1 METKEKQQILELLGF
16 MEDSIDLYGEYIRK
30 FISLG
35 VKYSRTET
43 LELAEEFM
51 DKHKRLKIINRK

>member
-1 METKEKQQILELLGF
+1 MGNKEKQQILEV
-16 MEDSIDLYGEYIRK
+16 MEESIDLYGEYIRK

-35 VKYSRTET
+35 VKYSPTET

-51 DKHKRLKIINRK
+51 DKHDRLIIKNIK

>member
-1 METKEKQQILELLGF
+1 METENKRLLEY
-16 MEDSIDLYGEYIRK
+16 IDETVNLYGEYIRK

-35 VKYSRTET
+35 VRYNRSET

-51 DKHKRLKIINRK
+51 DKHNKLVSKKDNYGK